1 MPRFSYFWLIP
12 DSQQVLPSLMSCR
25 FKFLLLVLL
34 LCLCSFVHAASNTL
48 HHKVIV
54 ITGASSGFGK
64 GIALKLASEGA
75 TVVLAARRTQLL
87 EEIAQQCRQLG
98 GNALVV
104 TTDVAS
110 EQDVERLA
118 QYTLNSFGRIDV
130 WINNAGVGAFGRF
143 DEVPLADH
151 KRLMD
156 INFNGT
162 LYGSYYA
169 MRQFRQQHYG
179 SLINIASVM
188 GKVPLPYYASYTA
201 SKHAI
206 VGLDAA
212 INQEL
217 QVNNERNIHV
227 TTIMPFAADTP
238 WFNHTANYSG
248 KSPRMIA
255 LDHPDKIINAV
266 VKAIHH
272 PKKEI
277 AVGYKAKLALASHR
291 ISSRLTNA
299 LAGRAGHKIMIQDP
313 PPALQTSGTLYKPMA
328 EGTGIV
334 GGIKQRVELEDQIL
348 EQQQR

>member
-1 MPRFSYFWLIP
+1 MPNFPYVWLTSYHRQASRWFKLI
-12 DSQQVLPSLMSCR
+12 LAGL
-25 FKFLLLVLL
+25 FLG
-34 LCLCSFVHAASNTL
+34 LCSFVQAASTSLN
-48 HHKVIV
+48 HKVIV
-54 ITGASSGFGK
+54 VTGASSGFGK
-64 GIALKLASEGA
+64 GLALKLASEGA
-75 TVVLAARRTQLL
+75 TVVLAARRTELL
-87 EEIAQQCRQLG
+87 EQIAQQCRQLG

-104 TTDVAS
+104 TTDVAN
-110 EQDVERLA
+110 EQEVQQLA
-118 QYTLNSFGRIDV
+118 QRTLDNFGRIDV
-130 WINNAGVGAFGRF
+130 WINNAGVGVFGRF
-143 DEVPLADH
+143 DEAPLADH

-162 LYGSYYA
+162 MYGSYYA

-179 SLINIASVM
+179 SLINVSSVM

-217 QVNNERNIHV
+217 QVNHERNIHV

-266 VKAIHH
+266 IKAISH
-272 PKKEI
+272 PKKEV
-277 AVGYKAKLALASHR
+277 AVGYKAKLAVASHR
-291 ISSRLTNA
+291 ITTGLTNT

-313 PPALQTSGTLYKPMA
+313 PPAPNTTGTLYKPMA
-328 EGTGIV
+328 EGTGVV
-334 GGIKQRVELEDQIL
+334 GGIKARVEMEDQM
-348 EQQQR
+348 QD